1 MDLPAP
7 EPGLVI
13 AFNYL
18 WRREY
23 DAGLE
28 HGRYPRPCAIVVAYR
43 RAADGARIVTVAP
56 ITTREPGPDDA
67 AVPIP
72 AAVKRHLGL
81 DADQLSWV
89 IVGEVNEFAWPGFD
103 LEANARGEIAY
114 GFVPR
119 GLHAKI
125 REGVLAAARAQQL
138 RRTPR

>member
-1 MDLPAP
+1 MNLPAP

-43 RAADGARIVTVAP
+43 RSADGAQIVTVAP
-56 ITTREPGPDDA
+56 IITRDPGPDDV
-67 AVPIP
+67 AVLIP
-72 AAVKRHLGL
+72 PTVKRHLGL
-81 DADQLSWV
+81 DADRPSWV

-103 LEANARGEIAY
+103 LETNARGAIAY
-114 GFVPR
+114 GFGP
-119 GLHAKI
+119 GALHAKI
-125 REGVLAAARAQQL
+125 REGVLAAARAQRLQ
-138 RRTPR
+138 RTPR

>member
-23 DAGLE
+23 GAGLE

-81 DADQLSWV
+81 DADRLSWV
-89 IVGEVNEFAWPGFD
+89 IVERIRRRDHYCP
-103 LEANARGEIAY
+103 ANR
-114 GFVPR
+114 
-119 GLHAKI
+119 
-125 REGVLAAARAQQL
+125 
-138 RRTPR
+138 